1 MANLKLHTIGIHGG
15 FHHNF
20 LYTVVRT
27 VRWTASIPRW
37 SAAIVRSV
45 YSKHTSQKANAE
57 LWMSCH
63 ILARLR
69 TPCMDKIRAPYDL
82 IDLKCTMK

>member
-27 VRWTASIPRW
+27 VTTLLFFFSFCPPTLVVGRHACPKMSIVGHMGEANTGLGP
-37 SAAIVRSV
+37 AA
-45 YSKHTSQKANAE
+45 Q
-57 LWMSCH
+57 
-63 ILARLR
+63 
-69 TPCMDKIRAPYDL
+69 APA
-82 IDLKCTMK
+82 T